1 MASAPQSQLPLFY
14 NALEPLSSETHVNFK
29 MKPITQAKFLV
40 GQHAIPITVDEF
52 PLAQRHFPI
61 VFTEGDDAVPLALMG
76 LNEGVNVFVDAE
88 GTLTENQMYLPA
100 YIRRYPFMLAR
111 LRPGAEELSLCF
123 DPTSEGIG
131 ADLEGQALFDEG
143 QPSEVTK
150 SIMQFNESFEQAGA
164 RTAQFMRDLKELD
177 LLMDGETTI
186 QADGVEQPFI
196 YRGFRIV
203 NEEKLAELRGD
214 QLRKIHKNGMLP
226 LLYAHLFSLSLM
238 RDIFSR
244 QMQLGLVPPQLPVAL
259 SFAERPPF
267 RSLLSGSDSVG
278 KQASLI
284 T

>member
-111 LRPGAEELSLCF
+111 LRPGADELSLCF

-131 ADLEGQALFDEG
+131 ADVEGEALFADG

-150 SIMQFNESFEQAGA
+150 NIMQFNESFEQAGA

-226 LLYAHLFSLSLM
+226 LIYAHLFSLSLM
-238 RDIFSR
+238 RDVF
-244 QMQLGLVPPQLPVAL
+244 
-259 SFAERPPF
+259 
-267 RSLLSGSDSVG
+267 G
-278 KQASLI
+278 KQMMQGKMPTPELQLQ
-284 T
+284 